1 MGYFAIFAKW
11 NACPREYQGIHR
23 GSFICKKKAAGMLA
37 LFLIICVIL
46 CPMGVDAATREDA
59 GRLHIRIAVRDQDF
73 SAELYDNE
81 TTRAWAGQ
89 MPMTLEM
96 SELNGNEKY
105 HYFSESLPTN
115 PEKPDAIHTGD
126 LMLYGQSCLV
136 LFYKDFV
143 TSYSYTP
150 LGYMEDAAGLAKALG
165 NGNVT
170 VSFRLDGEELPDGK
184 EELRKLYDEEKATP
198 NQGYTAQ
205 SWMAFE
211 DALEVAK
218 NILEDKNTTAE
229 NVQDAIKSMKNAKK
243 GLVTLDSMLEREIQS
258 YSKTD
263 SDGDNYTEESWN
275 AYRDALKEAEELKQA
290 GGYTEEAMN
299 QKIAALKSA
308 YEGLE
313 LQTFPKLPESSNE
326 QPEQRTPV
334 KPSEQESKQPEQKPS
349 VKPSEPKAEQ
359 PGPKQVKVREIR
371 LAGNLVKLAKGRNVK
386 LNANVS
392 PENASNKGLKWTSS
406 DKKVAVVTAD
416 GIVTG
421 KKKGTATITAEATDG
436 SGIKGRYKI
445 TVLPHAVKKIT
456 LNCRTKSLAVGKKVK
471 VAASVSATGKIANK
485 KLVWSTSNKKYA
497 TVNANG
503 KATAKKAG
511 RGKTVLITAKAT
523 DGSGKKASIKIRI
536 KA

>member
-1 MGYFAIFAKW
+1 MGYL
-11 NACPREYQGIHR
+11 
-23 GSFICKKKAAGMLA
+23 ICKKNAAGMLA
-37 LFLIICVIL
+37 LFLIISVIL
-46 CPMGVDAATREDA
+46 CPMRVDAAA
-59 GRLHIRIAVRDQDF
+59 GQDDGRFRIRITVGDQDF

-81 TTRAWAGQ
+81 TTRKWAGQ

-115 PEKPDAIHTGD
+115 PERPDAIHTGD

-150 LGYMEDAAGLAKALG
+150 LGYMEDATGLAQALG

-170 VSFRLDGEELPDGK
+170 VSFRLDDGELPDGK
-184 EELRKLYDEEKATP
+184 EELRKLYDEEKATL

-211 DALEVAK
+211 DALETAK
-218 NILEDKNTTAE
+218 NTLEDQNATAE
-229 NVQDAIKSMKNAKK
+229 NVQDAIKALENAKK
-243 GLVTLDSMLEREIQS
+243 GLVTLESVLEKEILN
-258 YSKTD
+258 YSKAD
-263 SDGDNYTEESWN
+263 SDGDNYTEESWD
-275 AYRDALKEAEELKQA
+275 AYQDAIKEAEELKQA

-313 LQTFPKLPESSNE
+313 LQ
-326 QPEQRTPV
+326 
-334 KPSEQESKQPEQKPS
+334 
-349 VKPSEPKAEQ
+349 
-359 PGPKQVKVREIR
+359 VKVRAIK
-371 LAGNLVKLAKGRNVK
+371 LTGNVVKLAKGRNVK
-386 LNANVS
+386 LNAVIS
-392 PENASNKGLKWTSS
+392 PANASDKGLKWTSS
-406 DKKVAVVTAD
+406 DKKVAAVTAD

-421 KKKGTATITAEATDG
+421 KKKGTATITATATDG

-445 TVLPHAVKKIT
+445 TVMPHTVKKIV
-456 LNCRTKSLAVGKKVK
+456 LNSKTKSIAVGQKAKISVT
-471 VAASVSATGKIANK
+471 VSATGKMANK

-503 KATAKKAG
+503 KVTAKKAG
-511 RGKTVLITAKAT
+511 KGKTVLITARAT

-536 KA
+536 KS

>member
-1 MGYFAIFAKW
+1 MGNFVIFAKW

-23 GSFICKKKAAGMLA
+23 GGFVCKKKAAGMLA
-37 LFLIICVIL
+37 LFLIIYAIL
-46 CPMGVDAATREDA
+46 YPIGVDAAARQDA
-59 GRLHIRIAVRDQDF
+59 GRLHIRIAVGDQDF

-170 VSFRLDGEELPDGK
+170 VSFRLDGTELPDGK
-184 EELRKLYDEEKATP
+184 EELRKLYDEEIATL

-218 NILEDKNTTAE
+218 NILEDKNATAE
-229 NVQDAIKSMKNAKK
+229 NIQDAIKSMENAKK
-243 GLVTLDSMLEREIQS
+243 GLVTLDSMLEKEIQS

-275 AYRDALKEAEELKQA
+275 AYRDALKEAEELKRA

-299 QKIAALKSA
+299 QRIAALKSA

-313 LQTFPKLPESSNE
+313 LQTFLKPPESE
-326 QPEQRTPV
+326 AE
-334 KPSEQESKQPEQKPS
+334 QPEQKPS
-349 VKPSEPKAEQ
+349 VKPSKPEAEH
-359 PGPKQVKVREIR
+359 PRPKQVKVREIR
-371 LAGNLVKLAKGRNVK
+371 LAGNIVKLAKGRNVK
-386 LNANVS
+386 LNAIVS

-406 DKKVAVVTAD
+406 DKKVAAVTAD

-485 KLVWSTSNKKYA
+485 KLVWRTSNKKYA

-503 KATAKKAG
+503 KVTAKKAG